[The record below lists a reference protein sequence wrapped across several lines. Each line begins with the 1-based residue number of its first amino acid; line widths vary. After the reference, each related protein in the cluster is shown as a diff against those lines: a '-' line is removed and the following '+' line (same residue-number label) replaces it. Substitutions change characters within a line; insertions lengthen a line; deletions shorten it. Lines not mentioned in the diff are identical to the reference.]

1 MDRVEVMELQGEE
14 DNRELASQVFET
26 ETATAIA
33 PIAAI
38 TANAAVESLS
48 CHPQLPRS
56 ALPQLAPTHLRQ
68 ASPPQLQPHAEQS

>member
-1 MDRVEVMELQGEE
+1 MDRVEVMDLQGEE

-38 TANAAVESLS
+38 TVNAAVESLS
-48 CHPQLPRS
+48 CHPQLPRPHCHNS
-56 ALPQLAPTHLRQ
+56 PQRTSGKHHPRK
-68 ASPPQLQPHAEQS
+68 LQPHAEQS